1 MNQENKENNFRKS
14 IILGL
19 CVFLSYST
27 YAKETFSFFYLYNS
41 TFFHEA
47 TFIYMRNSQ
56 DTHTY
61 VHAYNAFIKKV
72 KLRVIKQQYKRWLV
86 MIFLPLSS
94 LVTTYSHHI
103 CMYACE
109 YFHKEYI
116 SCGQA
121 CTGCDIRNYANI
133 QNILINI
140 SKINRN
146 NIYIFNI
153 NQNK

>member
-1 MNQENKENNFRKS
+1 MWVTPPWNKLCGCYKRISYIKYYIPDQISEKLLKLLNSSFQIMFVIVDLYFTQMDQENKENNFRKS

-72 KLRVIKQQYKRWLV
+72 KLRVIK
-86 MIFLPLSS
+86 
-94 LVTTYSHHI
+94 
-103 CMYACE
+103 
-109 YFHKEYI
+109 
-116 SCGQA
+116 
-121 CTGCDIRNYANI
+121 
-133 QNILINI
+133 
-140 SKINRN
+140 
-146 NIYIFNI
+146 
-153 NQNK
+153 

>member
-1 MNQENKENNFRKS
+1 MTPPWNKLCGCYKRISYIKYYIPDQISEKLLKLLNSSFQIMFVIVDLYFTQMDQENKENNFRKS

-72 KLRVIKQQYKRWLV
+72 KLRVIK
-86 MIFLPLSS
+86 
-94 LVTTYSHHI
+94 
-103 CMYACE
+103 
-109 YFHKEYI
+109 
-116 SCGQA
+116 
-121 CTGCDIRNYANI
+121 
-133 QNILINI
+133 
-140 SKINRN
+140 
-146 NIYIFNI
+146 
-153 NQNK
+153 